1 MTKFPQIKWYQNDT
15 QIIITILQIGLNP
28 ILKKNDSFLNYND
41 SIYQFNLELFD
52 NFIINNSYE
61 NKNNF
66 QIILDKNNN
75 NEWNSLLKNNKLY
88 KYFIS
93 LEWDKYINNIKA
105 NEPIYNKEET
115 IFDEEEFNYLLK
127 SGELDKIST
136 DSDSD

>member
-15 QIIITILQIGLNP
+15 QIFINILENGLNP
-28 ILKKNDSFLNYND
+28 SLKKNDSFLNYTD
-41 SIYQFNLELFD
+41 SIYQFNLELFN
-52 NFIINNSYE
+52 NFVINNSYE

-75 NEWNSLLKNNKLY
+75 IEWNSLLKNNKLY

-105 NEPIYNKEET
+105 NEPIHKKEET

>member
-15 QIIITILQIGLNP
+15 QIFINILENGLNP
-28 ILKKNDSFLNYND
+28 SLKKNDHFLNYTD

-52 NFIINNSYE
+52 NFVINNSYE

-75 NEWNSLLKNNKLY
+75 IEWNSLLKNNKLY

-93 LEWDKYINNIKA
+93 LEWDKYINNIKV
-105 NEPIYNKEET
+105 NEPIYKKEET

>member
-15 QIIITILQIGLNP
+15 QIFINILENGLNP
-28 ILKKNDSFLNYND
+28 SLKKNDSFLNYTD
-41 SIYQFNLELFD
+41 SIYQFNLELFN
-52 NFIINNSYE
+52 NFVINNSYE

-75 NEWNSLLKNNKLY
+75 IEWNSLLKNNKLY

-105 NEPIYNKEET
+105 NEPIHKKEEN